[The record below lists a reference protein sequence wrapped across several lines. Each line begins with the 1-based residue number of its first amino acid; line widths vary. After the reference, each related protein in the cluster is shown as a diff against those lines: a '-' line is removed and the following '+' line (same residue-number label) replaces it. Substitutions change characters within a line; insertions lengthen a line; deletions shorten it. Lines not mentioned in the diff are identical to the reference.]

1 MMARGGRSRAV
12 RLGGTAAILVL
23 TALAGPAPAGVAGPG
38 AFAPPRSQLLLTRTL
53 HRPLPDGK
61 AVVTRRSYEVR
72 ILRDGEG
79 YRVEG
84 RLVEAAV
91 DAPPSL
97 AALAEIER
105 ARPDSGLFPILLDA
119 QGMIVGGGSV
129 QPDGSLDRAAAI
141 AVQRIGGSGL
151 PALDMLQAQS
161 FVNQLRSRTARS
173 QWPADI
179 FHPAPGKRV
188 EARAV
193 PMPGGG
199 QGHVTIEIEAH
210 GAGAGGLIATLDRVV
225 TSELAGDR
233 RITREQWQLSRIL
246 PPDQR

>member
-1 MMARGGRSRAV
+1 MSAGRGTGRSGW
-12 RLGGTAAILVL
+12 LHGTAAMLVL
-23 TALAGPAPAGVAGPG
+23 AALAGATPLAAAPGG
-38 AFAPPRSQLLLTRTL
+38 FAPPRSHLLLTRTL

-61 AVVTRRSYEVR
+61 AVVTRRSYEVQ

-105 ARPDSGLFPILLDA
+105 ARPDNGMFPILLDA
-119 QGMIVGGGSV
+119 GGMIVGGGAV
-129 QPDGSLDRAAAI
+129 QSDGSLDRAAAI
-141 AVQRIGGSGL
+141 AVERIGGSGL

-161 FVNQLRSRTARS
+161 FVTQLRSRSARS

-179 FHPAPGKRV
+179 FHPAPGKRS
-188 EARAV
+188 ESRAV
-193 PMPGGG
+193 PMPGGSQG
-199 QGHVTIEIEAH
+199 QVTIEIEAR
-210 GAGAGGLIATLDRVV
+210 GAGAGGLIAALERIV
-225 TSELAGDR
+225 TTDLAGDHR
-233 RITREQWQLSRIL
+233 VTREQWQLSRA
-246 PPDQR
+246 PTADQR